1 MAFLQKYLRQL
12 RERHGL
18 SQEGLAQELKLSRPT
33 YLLIEKGEREL
44 TVSEAQKLSEI
55 YGMSLEEFTSG
66 KARSTEVRLPDGT
79 VHKEKKP
86 SFRISVP
93 QKKLGKFREVLL
105 YILEKVGAKPNIG
118 ETVLYKLLY
127 FIDFDFYEKF
137 EEQLIGATYIKN
149 HYGPTPVEF
158 RTVMQDMVKKGELA
172 PVQGKY
178 FQYPQKKYLPLRKP
192 NLSSFSG
199 DEIHHIDEVLQ
210 RLSDKSAKDLSDY
223 SHGDM
228 PWKVQKPGEALDYE
242 LVFYRDE
249 PYSVRSYDDDPL

>member
-1 MAFLQKYLRQL
+1 MAFSPKYLRQL
-12 RERHGL
+12 RERHGF
-18 SQEGLAQELKLSRPT
+18 SQKDLAEELKLSRPT
-33 YLLIEKGEREL
+33 YLLMEKGEREL

-66 KARSTEVRLPDGT
+66 NVRSTEVLLPDGT

-93 QKKLGKFREVLL
+93 QKKLAKFKEVLL
-105 YILEKVGAKPNIG
+105 YILERVGAKPNIG

-158 RTVMQDMVKKGELA
+158 RDIVQDMVSKGEIA

-178 FQYPQKKYLPLRKP
+178 FQYPQKKYLPLRSP
-192 NLSSFSG
+192 NLSGFTA
-199 DEIHHIDEVLQ
+199 DEVRHIDEVLQ

-228 PWKVQKPGEALDYE
+228 PWKVQKSGEALDYE
-242 LVFYRDE
+242 LVFYRSE
-249 PYSVRSYDDDPL
+249 PYSVRSYDDDPF

>member
-1 MAFLQKYLRQL
+1 MAFSPKYLRQL
-12 RERHGL
+12 RERHEL
-18 SQEGLAQELKLSRPT
+18 SQECLAQELKLSRPT

-44 TVSEAQKLSEI
+44 TVSEARKLCDI
-55 YGMSLEEFTSG
+55 YGLTLEELTSG
-66 KARSTEVRLPDGT
+66 TPPMKVLLPDGT

-86 SFRISVP
+86 GFRISVP

-105 YILEKVGAKPNIG
+105 YVLEKVGAKPNIG

-158 RTVMQDMVKKGELA
+158 RAVMQDMIRKGELA

-192 NLSSFSG
+192 HLSSFSG
-199 DEIHHIDEVLQ
+199 DEIRHIDEVLQ

-223 SHGDM
+223 SHGDV
-228 PWKVQKPGEALDYE
+228 PWKVQKQGEALDYE

-249 PYSVRSYDDDPL
+249 PYSVRSYDNDPL